1 MAVTVGQ
8 IIGEAEYT
16 ALRNKMVTVMGTPA
30 GTGTSATGY
39 NQSTTAPSVSVGTTI
54 LASQWNALKDDL
66 TKAYTHQTG
75 AAPSSPAL
83 VTVTTSTQVTADIHN
98 DYETIA
104 NYIGDAA
111 NRFDLA
117 AGQST
122 TTSAR
127 SRTATNWGQ
136 SPDTIIHDVEFTWT
150 SANAV
155 KAFFNAGGYIRMA
168 SSLAY
173 SGSEAK
179 TLQWKK
185 MLDDSSVIAM
195 NYNSAYKEVGTLGT
209 INNNDGYYDLNT
221 TERTLYTQ
229 NNSNSPYS
237 ENQYTIRAR
246 AITNGVRIRL
256 LYEDLDAGDQTGT
269 GPAVDENVQGTL
281 TSAFSY
287 VRATG
292 SNVQVDAPSISVGS
306 TNTFI

>member
-83 VTVTTSTQVTADIHN
+83 VTVTTLNQVTAAIHN

-136 SPDTIIHDVEFTWT
+136 SPDTIIHDVQFTWT

-221 TERTLYTQ
+221 TERILYTQ

-246 AITNGVRIRL
+246 TITNGVRIRL

-306 TNTFI
+306 TNTFT